1 MADSH
6 DIGLI
11 AHLMRRAGFGAPREE
26 LEMRA
31 AKGYNATVEE
41 LLHPEESEPADQ
53 NVLLRYQPAALLP
66 GGQPPMGNVN
76 WMFHLVNT
84 KRHLQEKM
92 TLFWHH
98 VFATGNSKVDNY
110 DQLLEQI
117 EMFRE
122 KGMGNYRDLL
132 VALAKFRVRND
143 SDSRGVLS
151 HVRKSGAT
159 ASSRTQGNWSTNGD
173 SLRPRTGPRPSYC
186 GAALRDAPARP
197 SFPVAFDDL
206 SNP

>member
-6 DIGLI
+6 DIGLM
-11 AHLMRRAGFGAPREE
+11 AHLMRRAGFGTTREE

-31 AKGYNATVEE
+31 AKGDNATVEE
-41 LLHPEESEPADQ
+41 LLHPEDNEPTDQ

-84 KRHLQEKM
+84 KRPLQEKM
-92 TLFWHH
+92 ALFWHH

-110 DQLLEQI
+110 DQLLTQI
-117 EMFRE
+117 KLFRD

-132 VALAKFRVRND
+132 PQM
-143 SDSRGVLS
+143 S
-151 HVRKSGAT
+151 
-159 ASSRTQGNWSTNGD
+159 
-173 SLRPRTGPRPSYC
+173 
-186 GAALRDAPARP
+186 
-197 SFPVAFDDL
+197 
-206 SNP
+206 